1 MNFLNKFIKLFHQQ
15 PVVEL
20 PKSKEKHQWQLTS
33 RSYAPPVRNYSGD
46 LTKLPQPLVEKLLL
60 GVTTYLWECLI
71 TGETKKEEIIGS
83 DTQVLDE
90 LLIKAK
96 TYGRQIIKD
105 ENGQSFILEAY
116 QAPVDPTTLPM
127 RRV

>member
-1 MNFLNKFIKLFHQQ
+1 MNFLEIFNKQ

-20 PKSKEKHQWQLTS
+20 PKSKVKHQWQLTS

>member
-1 MNFLNKFIKLFHQQ
+1 MNFLKIFSKQ

-20 PKSKEKHQWQLTS
+20 PKSQVKHKWQLTS
-33 RSYAPPVRNYSGD
+33 RSYAPPVRNYNGD

-71 TGETKKEEIIGS
+71 TGDMKKEEIIGS

-96 TYGRQIIKD
+96 AYGRQIIKD

-116 QAPVDPTTLPM
+116 QEPIDPTTLPM